1 MNADDLRLPYLKVGF
16 RAGIP
21 ETGIDPTM
29 RLLATGSSTSGSPEE
44 SRRERT
50 KGSKGEGQIAWTD
63 LKGLIRVWTSF

>member
-21 ETGIDPTM
+21 ETGLDPAM

-44 SRRERT
+44 RPNSEI
-50 KGSKGEGQIAWTD
+50 QI
-63 LKGLIRVWTSF
+63 L